1 MRNCSFSRLS
11 FLTFDLSANP
21 AEFALQMASMLIAR
35 RGQAGLLD
43 VRPEEA
49 AAALATLAGAA
60 LLPRD
65 FPSG

>member
-1 MRNCSFSRLS
+1 
-11 FLTFDLSANP
+11 
-21 AEFALQMASMLIAR
+21 MASMLIAR
-35 RGQAGLLD
+35 A
-43 VRPEEA
+43 RPGGTARREAEEA

>member
-1 MRNCSFSRLS
+1 
-11 FLTFDLSANP
+11 
-21 AEFALQMASMLIAR
+21 MASMLIAR

-49 AAALATLAGAA
+49 AAALATLAAAA

>member
-1 MRNCSFSRLS
+1 MGQLRAKLL
-11 FLTFDLSANP
+11 FLTVELSDVRLVRKP
-21 AEFALQMASMLIAR
+21 CGIRIAH
-35 RGQAGLLD
+35 GQAGLL
-43 VRPEEA
+43 RREAEEA